1 MPTGLEM
8 KNSIAVQKATA
19 IQRSTENNGESVPVQ
34 RRKGDLRKASL
45 ETPFFTKKGIQKINS
60 FASRANKSVIHA
72 SQLLTTACPNCSRSY
87 YSQSIVAFCT
97 GNNTSS

>member
-8 KNSIAVQKATA
+8 KNSIAVQNATA

-45 ETPFFTKKGIQKINS
+45 ETPFFTKKRIQNINS
-60 FASRANKSVIHA
+60 FASRANKSPIHA
-72 SQLLTTACPNCSRSY
+72 SQLLTMARPNCSRSY
-87 YSQSIVAFCT
+87 YFQSIVAFCT
-97 GNNTSS
+97 GNNASS